1 MNTYY
6 FGKMKFSEDHPEQRE
21 WADSM
26 EIAFINQEGRGQHM
40 NISAA
45 GILEGS
51 KKKQL
56 AREFLEWLTSKEAQ
70 LIYTE
75 VNFEYPVNPDS
86 EYSKEVASWG
96 SFKMDDL
103 PMNVIAEQSPMA
115 QRIINETGW

>member
-1 MNTYY
+1 
-6 FGKMKFSEDHPEQRE
+6 
-21 WADSM
+21 
-26 EIAFINQEGRGQHM
+26 
-40 NISAA
+40 
-45 GILEGS
+45 
-51 KKKQL
+51 
-56 AREFLEWLTSKEAQ
+56 
-70 LIYTE
+70 

>member
-1 MNTYY
+1 
-6 FGKMKFSEDHPEQRE
+6 
-21 WADSM
+21 
-26 EIAFINQEGRGQHM
+26 M